1 MSVLTLRKRII
12 YDTHGANIYINICT
26 TKIFIEKVKMTIN
39 YQEEIK
45 FISNKIRE
53 LRKEKQMTV
62 QELAYRCDM
71 ERSNMSRIESGRT
84 NLTVKTMCI
93 ICKDTKTNL
102 KFGPVSEKGRK
113 RGSKGESLFYN
124 VDKFSITLPSRVG
137 RGIEKWII
145 LSIHVKNSILW
156 QRIKKWR

>member
-12 YDTHGANIYINICT
+12 YDTHGADIYINICT
-26 TKIFIEKVKMTIN
+26 TKIFIEKVKMTIS

-45 FISNKIRE
+45 FISNK
-53 LRKEKQMTV
+53 MTV

-93 ICKDTKTNL
+93 ICNALNVNL
-102 KFGPVSEKGRK
+102 R
-113 RGSKGESLFYN
+113 
-124 VDKFSITLPSRVG
+124 D
-137 RGIEKWII
+137 II
-145 LSIHVKNSILW
+145 
-156 QRIKKWR
+156 R

>member
-53 LRKEKQMTV
+53 L
-62 QELAYRCDM
+62 
-71 ERSNMSRIESGRT
+71 SN
-84 NLTVKTMCI
+84 V
-93 ICKDTKTNL
+93 
-102 KFGPVSEKGRK
+102 
-113 RGSKGESLFYN
+113 
-124 VDKFSITLPSRVG
+124 
-137 RGIEKWII
+137 
-145 LSIHVKNSILW
+145 
-156 QRIKKWR
+156 

>member
-1 MSVLTLRKRII
+1 MIRTVHI
-12 YDTHGANIYINICT
+12 YIYINICT

-62 QELAYRCDM
+62 QELAYRYDM

-93 ICKDTKTNL
+93 ICNALNVNL
-102 KFGPVSEKGRK
+102 R
-113 RGSKGESLFYN
+113 
-124 VDKFSITLPSRVG
+124 D
-137 RGIEKWII
+137 II
-145 LSIHVKNSILW
+145 
-156 QRIKKWR
+156 R